1 MFYDNETD
9 VPQLH
14 EDLPNPFTHTHTPN
28 DFYEPNSETMQQLG
42 TGLIIFYRSMLNNR
56 TVFGTYART
65 KFHFLQTSTALLLMD
80 QNLSRMAYFIVLRTS
95 LKITEAFVVPQESF
109 DTLDV
114 TPDNY

>member
-42 TGLIIFYRSMLNNR
+42 TGLIIYRSMLNNR
-56 TVFGTYART
+56 TVFGTYAWT

-80 QNLSRMAYFIVLRTS
+80 QNLSRMAYFLLRTS
-95 LKITEAFVVPQESF
+95 LKITEAFVVPQSEF
-109 DTLDV
+109 
-114 TPDNY
+114 

>member
-42 TGLIIFYRSMLNNR
+42 TGLINNRSILNNR

-95 LKITEAFVVPQESF
+95 LKITEAFVVPQREF
-109 DTLDV
+109 
-114 TPDNY
+114 

>member
-42 TGLIIFYRSMLNNR
+42 TGLIIYCSMLNNR

-65 KFHFLQTSTALLLMD
+65 KFHFHQTALLLMD
-80 QNLSRMAYFIVLRTS
+80 QNLSRMAYFILRTS
-95 LKITEAFVVPQESF
+95 LKITEAFVVPQSEF
-109 DTLDV
+109 
-114 TPDNY
+114 

>member
-28 DFYEPNSETMQQLG
+28 DFYEPNTETMQQLG
-42 TGLIIFYRSMLNNR
+42 TGLIIYRSMLNNSNR

-65 KFHFLQTSTALLLMD
+65 KFHFLQTALLLMD
-80 QNLSRMAYFIVLRTS
+80 QNLSRMAYFILRTS
-95 LKITEAFVVPQESF
+95 LKITEAFFVPQSEF
-109 DTLDV
+109 
-114 TPDNY
+114 

>member
-42 TGLIIFYRSMLNNR
+42 TGLINNRSILNNS

-65 KFHFLQTSTALLLMD
+65 KFRFIQTSTALLLMD
-80 QNLSRMAYFIVLRTS
+80 QNLSRMACFLLRTS
-95 LKITEAFVVPQESF
+95 LKITEAFVVPQSEF
-109 DTLDV
+109 
-114 TPDNY
+114 